1 MGVCVTLR
9 YSSVR
14 TGVHTPTVQPN
25 STRLNS
31 TQLFSPLLCP
41 QVDTAELEKVVSQ
54 YSKMAY
60 RCSKGLPGN
69 PCVPRLKDEVDKFAP
84 VLPVVVDLRND
95 SLKQRHWDQIHG
107 LIGFTIQGDDGF
119 TLGSLI
125 ERGVTKFSE
134 EITSIATSAQQE
146 AVLEGMMAKVE
157 KTWEPAVLDIKP
169 YKDVK
174 DLYILGDTIEV
185 VAALDDSLVTVNT
198 VLASR

>member
-1 MGVCVTLR
+1 MLMSMTLLKMCRPYVPGRRRRVTTNGYMSRIHHLLQSTICCHRSPQVLKLKLDLWRGTRDFGVLT
-9 YSSVR
+9 
-14 TGVHTPTVQPN
+14 
-25 STRLNS
+25 STWVN
-31 TQLFSPLLCP
+31 TPLLE
-41 QVDTAELEKVVSQ
+41 VDTTELEKVVSQ

-69 PCVPRLKDEVDKFAP
+69 PVVPRLKESVDTFAP

-134 EITSIATSAQQE
+134 EITGTLKQDGFE
-146 AVLEGMMAKVE
+146 V
-157 KTWEPAVLDIKP
+157 KTTYDR
-169 YKDVK
+169 Y
-174 DLYILGDTIEV
+174 
-185 VAALDDSLVTVNT
+185 
-198 VLASR
+198 